1 MTEYSRLKYLSIV
14 TVVVSLIFCGSA
26 IARST
31 DDLSLFTS
39 KFGQPDQIKSSEYE
53 NPRPPIVTKQLIYK
67 KENVRVVYV
76 PDAPVG
82 SPPPYQGWKLLGFQD
97 QKTNQVLKVEEVAR
111 RMEKRKKGLKEGL
124 KGSGSN

>member
-1 MTEYSRLKYLSIV
+1 MFEHSRKYLSMV
-14 TVVVSLIFCGSA
+14 AFAVPLVFCGSA
-26 IARST
+26 IAKPA

-39 KFGQPDQIKSSEYE
+39 KFGQPDQVKSSEYE
-53 NPRPPIVTKQLIYK
+53 KPRPPIVTKQLIYK

-97 QKTNQVLKVEEVAR
+97 QKTNQVLKAEEVAR
-111 RMEKRKKGLKEGL
+111 RMEKRRKK
-124 KGSGSN
+124 